1 MAIKPRINPTIFDKL
16 VSDTEI
22 AGLHDDTPG
31 SDVTRDTLQRF
42 SVARVERFNE
52 EALRGTVRRELGW
65 LFNTTNLEAAID
77 LEPYPQVRTS
87 VLNYGVPAMS
97 GRAMT
102 HRAVLQRARDIRSAL
117 LTFEPRLDPAS
128 LVVEAADG
136 VERENSITFVIRGD
150 VSSAASALPVSLRTD
165 VDVDSAAITVR
176 E

>member
-1 MAIKPRINPTIFDKL
+1 MAIRPRINPTIFDKL

-31 SDVTRDTLQRF
+31 AAVTRETLQRF

-65 LFNTTNLEAAID
+65 LFNTTNLDSVVD

-102 HRAVLQRARDIRSAL
+102 HRAVLQRAREIRSAL
-117 LTFEPRLDPAS
+117 LNFEPRLDPDS
-128 LVVEAADG
+128 LVVEASDDI
-136 VERENSITFVIRGD
+136 ERENAITFVIRGD
-150 VSSAASALPVSLRTD
+150 VSSAAHALPVSLRTD
-165 VDVDSAAITVR
+165 VDIDSAAITVR